1 MVQPRI
7 FLRFAWVVSVCVHQ
21 VWSRRVAQA
30 EEQILAS
37 HRHVHETAHLVD
49 KKEQELE
56 SMHFPGKTDL
66 GVEKEL
72 LVRECVAARAMDWP
86 ELHTRLGL
94 RMPENK
100 NTTDS
105 PIDLVIQ
112 VFKFKDKIKASQANH
127 KLNWLFKDD
136 GTKAWEAEE
145 EKAATQLLGYQ
156 FDFDTAFDRCAKGM
170 TDLSYQ
176 CMIDS
181 ACPSH
186 TADCKS
192 LADSVRRRIDVR
204 DLVEHLRD
212 MRSWY
217 HDYGKDE
224 AYLWKE
230 VKQMD
235 KALKDGKY
243 SWTATKKSCR
253 KRLDAEVD
261 AIKKRVLGEL
271 SAGEEQADGACHEK
285 AGMMCPEGT
294 YATTQRRWN
303 KVAGAGTFGTVYLIG
318 KFTILPLGTLLGT
331 AVAGPAGASLGFLAA
346 NCLVLPL
353 ASATGYWASR
363 GPMECACFP
372 RECVYNNE
380 TDTCGLHAPDEEKA
394 TKNPWGDK
402 LPMTGMKCAPRS
414 RATWHGK
421 TPNEDECDLQQ
432 CTHEDYSYA
441 ISRKTDLWGTAG
453 PKGRGI
459 YNCLTT
465 SLSPAGML
473 AIAPAFPDGRP
484 NTIAERNKIFTEVIQ

>member
-156 FDFDTAFDRCAKGM
+156 FDWPILRSLEAVNDQRT
-170 TDLSYQ
+170 
-176 CMIDS
+176 S
-181 ACPSH
+181 A
-186 TADCKS
+186 
-192 LADSVRRRIDVR
+192 RRGHPQVSFCVA
-204 DLVEHLRD
+204 VE
-212 MRSWY
+212 
-217 HDYGKDE
+217 KE
-224 AYLWKE
+224 A
-230 VKQMD
+230 Q
-235 KALKDGKY
+235 
-243 SWTATKKSCR
+243 
-253 KRLDAEVD
+253 
-261 AIKKRVLGEL
+261 
-271 SAGEEQADGACHEK
+271 EEQEEDGRGGGGSVESLRPSSFLVA
-285 AGMMCPEGT
+285 AG
-294 YATTQRRWN
+294 
-303 KVAGAGTFGTVYLIG
+303 
-318 KFTILPLGTLLGT
+318 
-331 AVAGPAGASLGFLAA
+331 S
-346 NCLVLPL
+346 
-353 ASATGYWASR
+353 
-363 GPMECACFP
+363 
-372 RECVYNNE
+372 
-380 TDTCGLHAPDEEKA
+380 
-394 TKNPWGDK
+394 
-402 LPMTGMKCAPRS
+402 
-414 RATWHGK
+414 
-421 TPNEDECDLQQ
+421 
-432 CTHEDYSYA
+432 
-441 ISRKTDLWGTAG
+441 
-453 PKGRGI
+453 PKGVARE
-459 YNCLTT
+459 
-465 SLSPAGML
+465 ARR
-473 AIAPAFPDGRP
+473 A
-484 NTIAERNKIFTEVIQ
+484 